1 MANQPAPQDNR
12 TPAQGKAGPTTA
24 PGPTAVMDIR
34 QRMDSLFDQM
44 MHDWPMAPFGR
55 DLWGLRPTA
64 AQNRPFGNG
73 MVDVSFEVA
82 ESDAAIEITAELP
95 GIDEDNV
102 ELSVSDGVLTVRG
115 EKKAE
120 TEEKQKDYYLA
131 ERRYGAFQRA
141 FRVPDSVDED
151 KIEAKFDKGVL
162 HLTLPKRPEVVAKKK
177 TIEIGKG

>member
-1 MANQPAPQDNR
+1 MANQPATQKPG
-12 TPAQGKAGPTTA
+12 TPAKGEPT
-24 PGPTAVMDIR
+24 PTPVMDIR

-44 MHDWPMAPFGR
+44 MHDWPMPSFGR
-55 DLWGLRPTA
+55 DFWSMRPA
-64 AQNRPFGNG
+64 GARLDRPFGNG

-82 ESDAAIEITAELP
+82 ESDDAIEITAELP

-102 ELSVSDGVLTVRG
+102 ELSVNDGVLTVRG

-141 FRVPDSVDED
+141 FRIPDSVDQD
-151 KIEAKFDKGVL
+151 KIAAKFNKGVL
-162 HLTLPKRPEVVAKKK
+162 HLTLPKHAEVVAKKK
-177 TIEIGKG
+177 TIPIGKG